1 MGRGKSSRLKPLLQ
15 TFGSLAASG
24 EIFLFHLPPESGTAS
39 TLLNACHARLAAS
52 SSAHPLM
59 NQPQRFTR
67 SINDRVLA
75 GVVGGIAHR
84 YGWNSTLLR
93 AIYVIASVLSAAFPG
108 ILVYLILWLLMPEG
122 ND

>member
-1 MGRGKSSRLKPLLQ
+1 MTQTQRL
-15 TFGSLAASG
+15 
-24 EIFLFHLPPESGTAS
+24 
-39 TLLNACHARLAAS
+39 
-52 SSAHPLM
+52 
-59 NQPQRFTR
+59 TR

-84 YGWNSTLLR
+84 FGWNPTLLR
-93 AIYVIASVLSAAFPG
+93 AIYVILSVASAAFPG